1 MANKVTI
8 ADFQKAIRQ
17 DGNLQRNTE
26 NVNGGRALIY
36 IQNQITAAKSMGQ
49 ITEKQAEK
57 LYEWSHDYAEVV
69 SNKLKARQNRFLRQ
83 MGF

>member
-8 ADFQKAIRQ
+8 ADFKTALRQ
-17 DGNLQRNTE
+17 DGNLQLNTE

-36 IQNQITAAKSMGQ
+36 IQNQITTAKSMGQ
-49 ITEKQAEK
+49 ITEQQAEK
-57 LYEWSHDYAEVV
+57 LYEWSHDYADVV